1 MPLAVFV
8 CAAHLGGARLVFVL
22 GAGRGVNDGGVH
34 NGAALEDEPALA
46 QVGVD
51 LGKQGVGEL
60 VVFQQT
66 ANVED
71 GGFVRDATDSRGRN
85 S

>member
-1 MPLAVFV
+1 M
-8 CAAHLGGARLVFVL
+8 
-22 GAGRGVNDGGVH
+22 NDGGVH
-34 NGAALEDEPALA
+34 NGAALEDDPALA

-51 LGKQGVGEL
+51 LGKQGVGAL
-60 VVFQQT
+60 VGFQQT
-66 ANVED
+66 AKVEG